1 MALRYYDVT
10 TDAYR
15 DMTQADADE
24 LMAIRTAYGRI
35 QARFLA
41 DCGALLEELK
51 AIRSRAGMP
60 NDLMVDSR
68 SQPEAEQSD
77 G

>member
-35 QARFLA
+35 QARFSE
-41 DCGALLEELK
+41 DRGMLLEELRT
-51 AIRSRAGMP
+51 IRSRAGMP
-60 NDLMVDSR
+60 NDLMVGNK
-68 SQPEAEQSD
+68 EASGQEV
-77 G
+77 